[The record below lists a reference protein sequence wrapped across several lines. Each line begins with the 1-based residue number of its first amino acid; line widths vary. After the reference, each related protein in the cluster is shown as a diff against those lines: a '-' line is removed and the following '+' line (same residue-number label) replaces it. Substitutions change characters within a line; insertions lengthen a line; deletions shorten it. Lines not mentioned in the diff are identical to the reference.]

1 MKRYI
6 YFFTFLIFFCWT
18 SCQDEKVSGR
28 LTKVDYLLNRVD
40 SVESTLTQTDTVA
53 ANANIK
59 TVGELLG
66 YIQKNYHDTM
76 TKQTGFLM
84 SDFHGSRKSF
94 KRLLENYHKEYK
106 ELKYTRNQLND
117 LRSDITNQILNDTTF
132 NRYYSAEKNAVDRLY
147 ESVQNLSVWEASCK
161 KHFNQRYLP
170 VRELVEKLKA
180 GKEE

>member
-6 YFFTFLIFFCWT
+6 YLFIVLIFFCWT
-18 SCQDEKVSGR
+18 SCQNEKVSEQ
-28 LTKVDYLLNRVD
+28 LTKVDHLMNRLD
-40 SVESTLTQTDTVA
+40 SIESTLTKTDTIA
-53 ANANIK
+53 AKANIK

-106 ELKYTRNQLND
+106 ELKYTRNQLDD
-117 LRSDITNQILNDTTF
+117 LRKDVTNEILNDTTF
-132 NRYYSAEKNAVDRLY
+132 NSYFIAEKNAVDRLY
-147 ESVQNLSVWEASCK
+147 ESVQNLSVWEASSK
-161 KHFNQRYLP
+161 KYFQQRYLP
-170 VRELVEKLKA
+170 VRELVEKMKA
-180 GKEE
+180 EEEE